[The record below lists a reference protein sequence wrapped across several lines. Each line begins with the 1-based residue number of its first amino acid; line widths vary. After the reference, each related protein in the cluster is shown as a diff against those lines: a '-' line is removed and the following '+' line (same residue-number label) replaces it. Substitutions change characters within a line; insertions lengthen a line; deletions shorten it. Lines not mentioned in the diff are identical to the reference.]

1 VGKWLIER
9 GASLDCARKLVI
21 WAGALIVL
29 AGMPA
34 VYADSATMAILLIAV
49 AMFGIQFKSSSLFAL
64 PTDLFPSR
72 DVATVW
78 GLSGAVGSFGAML
91 FQPLIGWLAD
101 HVSYV
106 PVFIAVPLL
115 QVLAALAVS
124 LLIPRVDLLTTKSL

>member
-1 VGKWLIER
+1 
-9 GASLDCARKLVI
+9 
-21 WAGALIVL
+21 
-29 AGMPA
+29 M
-34 VYADSATMAILLIAV
+34 
-49 AMFGIQFKSSSLFAL
+49 

-78 GLSGAVGSFGAML
+78 GLSGAAGSFGAML

-101 HVSYV
+101 QVSYV